1 MSGLTLDEDSG
12 NRLPTAT
19 ASRIKMLED
28 LPEALPKIPADLRTM
43 ILGED
48 A

>member
-1 MSGLTLDEDSG
+1 VSGLTLDEDPG

-19 ASRIKMLED
+19 ASRLKMLED
-28 LPEALPKIPADLRTM
+28 LPEALPKIPEDLREA

>member
-1 MSGLTLDEDSG
+1 VSGLTLDEDPG
-12 NRLPTAT
+12 NRLPTT
-19 ASRIKMLED
+19 AKSREDMLPD
-28 LPEALPKIPADLRTM
+28 IPRALPKIPADLREM

>member
-1 MSGLTLDEDSG
+1 MGLTLDEDPG
-12 NRLPTAT
+12 TRLPTSV
-19 ASRIKMLED
+19 ASRQKMQAD
-28 LPEALPKIPADLRTM
+28 IPAALPKIPEDLREM

>member
-1 MSGLTLDEDSG
+1 MATLNESEG

-28 LPEALPKIPADLRTM
+28 LPRAERNIPDDIREIL
-43 ILGED
+43 LGED

>member
-1 MSGLTLDEDSG
+1 MGLEFDDAAG
-12 NRLPTAT
+12 RRLPTAT

-28 LPEALPKIPADLRTM
+28 LPRAEGKIPEDLRE
-43 ILGED
+43 ILLGED